1 MELLRRQKNKIRAFG
16 LFLAFMLLCTLISR
30 SVYASGLPQVS
41 TKTPEAS
48 ALSHEV
54 EAQGIVEAGRE
65 TAVTALSG
73 LRCETVL
80 VHTGDHVDTET
91 ALFQV
96 DLEDLK
102 EQIEEKQL
110 AISKLQLEIQAQE
123 QNRQLEEEQK
133 DEQKERAQEDYN
145 AADASSS
152 QTVARA
158 EQDLAAT
165 EAALKEAEA
174 EYEAWKAEQA
184 AQPEEPETPEA
195 PEEPEEPETPE
206 ALEEP
211 EEPETPE
218 ASEEPDTSETP
229 EEPESPE
236 TPETGES
243 GEAETAGQAET
254 EQFTAAEQTNT
265 PETTDTSGTEGESS
279 GDSENTD
286 SGGMTEDAWQEKLT
300 PLRQAVETAKRAL
313 EDARQSR
320 DSALE
325 TAERAVEDADSKS
338 TADNSLEI
346 NRLDLSSQQKELKE
360 YQELLQAD
368 GIVYPEKEGIVTSI
382 AVSPGE
388 RIPDGAALVM
398 ADLDS
403 PLQFSASLTA
413 EQKKYVNQGDSV
425 SLKLGSR
432 TVEATADYIAES
444 ELSPG
449 TYQLTVFLEEG
460 EGELG
465 ESGTLSAE
473 MRTDTYSCVVPLE
486 AVRVDEN
493 QRKYVFTVGE
503 RSGIL
508 GPEFVARKTYVTVL
522 DQNDSQ
528 AALEE
533 GGLTGEEEVITDYT
547 GEIADGDVVRYK
559 E

>member
-123 QNRQLEEEQK
+123 QNRQLEAEQK
-133 DEQKERAQEDYN
+133 DEQKERAQEDYDV
-145 AADASSS
+145 ADASSS

-158 EQDLAAT
+158 EQDLAAA

-184 AQPEEPETPEA
+184 AQPEEPEIPEA

-206 ALEEP
+206 AP
-211 EEPETPE
+211 EKPDTSEAPETPE
-218 ASEEPDTSETP
+218 NSDASEMP
-229 EEPESPE
+229 EGQESPE
-236 TPETGES
+236 MPDTGES

-265 PETTDTSGTEGESS
+265 PENTDTSGTQGENS
-279 GDSENTD
+279 GASETPE
-286 SGGMTEDAWQEKLT
+286 SGGMTEDVWQEKLT
-300 PLRQAVETAKRAL
+300 SLRQAVETAKRAL

-325 TAERAVEDADSKS
+325 TAERAVEDADSES

-413 EQKKYVNQGDSV
+413 EQKKYVNRGDSV

-493 QRKYVFTVGE
+493 QRKYVLTVGE

-533 GGLTGEEEVITDYT
+533 GGLSGEEEVITDYT

>member
-54 EAQGIVEAGRE
+54 EVEGIVEAGRE

-123 QNRQLEEEQK
+123 QNRQLEAEQK
-133 DEQKERAQEDYN
+133 DEQKERAQEDYDV
-145 AADASSS
+145 ADASSS

-158 EQDLAAT
+158 EQDLAAA

-184 AQPEEPETPEA
+184 AQPEEPETPE
-195 PEEPEEPETPE
+195 E
-206 ALEEP
+206 
-211 EEPETPE
+211 
-218 ASEEPDTSETP
+218 SED
-229 EEPESPE
+229 PE

-265 PETTDTSGTEGESS
+265 PENTDTSGTQGENS
-279 GDSENTD
+279 GASETPE

-300 PLRQAVETAKRAL
+300 SLRQAVETAKRAL
-313 EDARQSR
+313 EDARQGR
-320 DSALE
+320 DSVLE

-493 QRKYVFTVGE
+493 QRKYVLTVGE

-533 GGLTGEEEVITDYT
+533 GGLSGEEEVITDYT

>member
-54 EAQGIVEAGRE
+54 EAEGIVEAGRE

-158 EQDLAAT
+158 EQDLAAA

-184 AQPEEPETPEA
+184 AQPEEPEIPEA

-206 ALEEP
+206 AP
-211 EEPETPE
+211 EKPDTSEAPETPE
-218 ASEEPDTSETP
+218 NSDASETP

-236 TPETGES
+236 TPETGEN
-243 GEAETAGQAET
+243 GETETAGQAET
-254 EQFTAAEQTNT
+254 GQFTAAEQTNT
-265 PETTDTSGTEGESS
+265 PETIDTSGTKDESS
-279 GDSENTD
+279 EDSENTD

-300 PLRQAVETAKRAL
+300 SLRQAVETAKRAL

-325 TAERAVEDADSKS
+325 TAERAVEDADSES

-493 QRKYVFTVGE
+493 QRKYVLTVGE

-533 GGLTGEEEVITDYT
+533 GGLSGEEEVITDYT

>member
-123 QNRQLEEEQK
+123 QNRQLEAEQK
-133 DEQKERAQEDYN
+133 DEQKERAQEDYDV
-145 AADASSS
+145 ADASSS

-158 EQDLAAT
+158 EQDLAAA

-184 AQPEEPETPEA
+184 AQPEEPETPE
-195 PEEPEEPETPE
+195 E
-206 ALEEP
+206 
-211 EEPETPE
+211 
-218 ASEEPDTSETP
+218 SED
-229 EEPESPE
+229 PE

-243 GEAETAGQAET
+243 GETETAGQAET

-265 PETTDTSGTEGESS
+265 PENTDTSGTEGESS
-279 GDSENTD
+279 GDSENTE

-300 PLRQAVETAKRAL
+300 SLRQAVETAKRAL
-313 EDARQSR
+313 EDARQGR
-320 DSALE
+320 DSVLE

-413 EQKKYVNQGDSV
+413 EQKKYVNRGDSV

-493 QRKYVFTVGE
+493 QRKYVLTVGE

-533 GGLTGEEEVITDYT
+533 GGLSGEEEVITDYT

>member
-145 AADASSS
+145 AADTSSS

-158 EQDLAAT
+158 EQDLAAA

-206 ALEEP
+206 AP
-211 EEPETPE
+211 EKPDTSEAPETPE
-218 ASEEPDTSETP
+218 NSDASEMP
-229 EEPESPE
+229 EGQESPE
-236 TPETGES
+236 MPDTGES

-254 EQFTAAEQTNT
+254 GQFTAAEQTNT
-265 PETTDTSGTEGESS
+265 PETTDTSGTEGENS
-279 GDSENTD
+279 GASETPE
-286 SGGMTEDAWQEKLT
+286 SGGMTEDVWQEKLT
-300 PLRQAVETAKRAL
+300 SLRQAVETAKRAL

-493 QRKYVFTVGE
+493 QRKYVLTVGE

>member
-123 QNRQLEEEQK
+123 QNRQLEAEQK

-158 EQDLAAT
+158 EQDLAAA

-184 AQPEEPETPEA
+184 AQPEEPEIPEA
-195 PEEPEEPETPE
+195 PEGPEEPETPE
-206 ALEEP
+206 AP
-211 EEPETPE
+211 EKPDTSEAPETPE
-218 ASEEPDTSETP
+218 NSDASEMP
-229 EEPESPE
+229 EGQESPE
-236 TPETGES
+236 MPDTGES
-243 GEAETAGQAET
+243 GETETAGQAET

-265 PETTDTSGTEGESS
+265 PENTDTSGTEGESS
-279 GDSENTD
+279 GDSENTE

-300 PLRQAVETAKRAL
+300 SLRQAVETAKHAL

-325 TAERAVEDADSKS
+325 TAERAVEDADSES

-382 AVSPGE
+382 VVSLGE

-425 SLKLGSR
+425 SLKLGNR
-432 TVEATADYIAES
+432 IVEATADYIAES

-493 QRKYVFTVGE
+493 QRKYVLTVGE

-533 GGLTGEEEVITDYT
+533 GGLSGEEEIITDYT
-547 GEIADGDVVRYK
+547 GEIEDGDVVRYK

>member
-54 EAQGIVEAGRE
+54 EAQGIVEAGLE

-123 QNRQLEEEQK
+123 QNRQLEAEQK
-133 DEQKERAQEDYN
+133 DEQKERAQEDYD

-158 EQDLAAT
+158 EQDLAAA

-184 AQPEEPETPEA
+184 AQPEEPETPE
-195 PEEPEEPETPE
+195 E
-206 ALEEP
+206 
-211 EEPETPE
+211 
-218 ASEEPDTSETP
+218 SED
-229 EEPESPE
+229 PE

-265 PETTDTSGTEGESS
+265 PENTDTSGTEVESS
-279 GDSENTD
+279 GDSENTE

-300 PLRQAVETAKRAL
+300 SLRQAVETAKRAL

-325 TAERAVEDADSKS
+325 TAERAVEDADSES

-493 QRKYVFTVGE
+493 QRKYVLTVGE

>member
-54 EAQGIVEAGRE
+54 EVEGIVEAGRE

-123 QNRQLEEEQK
+123 QNRQLEAEQK
-133 DEQKERAQEDYN
+133 DEQKERAQEDYDV
-145 AADASSS
+145 ADASSS

-158 EQDLAAT
+158 EQDLAAA

-184 AQPEEPETPEA
+184 AQPEEPETPE
-195 PEEPEEPETPE
+195 E
-206 ALEEP
+206 
-211 EEPETPE
+211 
-218 ASEEPDTSETP
+218 SED
-229 EEPESPE
+229 PE

-279 GDSENTD
+279 GDSENTE

-300 PLRQAVETAKRAL
+300 SLRQAVETAKRAL

-325 TAERAVEDADSKS
+325 TAERAVEDADSES

-413 EQKKYVNQGDSV
+413 EQKKYVNRGDSV

-493 QRKYVFTVGE
+493 QRKYVLTVGE

-533 GGLTGEEEVITDYT
+533 GGLSGEEEVITDYT

>member
-1 MELLRRQKNKIRAFG
+1 M
-16 LFLAFMLLCTLISR
+16 
-30 SVYASGLPQVS
+30 
-41 TKTPEAS
+41 
-48 ALSHEV
+48 
-54 EAQGIVEAGRE
+54 EAGRE

-123 QNRQLEEEQK
+123 QNRQLEAEQK

-158 EQDLAAT
+158 EQDLAAA

-184 AQPEEPETPEA
+184 AQPEEPETPE
-195 PEEPEEPETPE
+195 E
-206 ALEEP
+206 
-211 EEPETPE
+211 
-218 ASEEPDTSETP
+218 SED
-229 EEPESPE
+229 PE

-265 PETTDTSGTEGESS
+265 PETTAVSGTEGESS
-279 GDSENTD
+279 GDSENTE

-300 PLRQAVETAKRAL
+300 SLRQAVETAKRAL

-325 TAERAVEDADSKS
+325 TAERAVEDADSES

-493 QRKYVFTVGE
+493 QRKYVLTVGE

>member
-54 EAQGIVEAGRE
+54 ETEGIVEAGRE

-123 QNRQLEEEQK
+123 QNRQLEAEQK
-133 DEQKERAQEDYN
+133 DEQKERAQEDYDV
-145 AADASSS
+145 ADASSS

-158 EQDLAAT
+158 EQDLAAA

-184 AQPEEPETPEA
+184 AQPEEPETPE
-195 PEEPEEPETPE
+195 E
-206 ALEEP
+206 
-211 EEPETPE
+211 
-218 ASEEPDTSETP
+218 SED
-229 EEPESPE
+229 PE

-279 GDSENTD
+279 GDSENTE

-300 PLRQAVETAKRAL
+300 SLRQAVETAKRAL

-325 TAERAVEDADSKS
+325 TAERAVEDADSES

-382 AVSPGE
+382 VVSPGE

-493 QRKYVFTVGE
+493 QRKYVLTVGE

-533 GGLTGEEEVITDYT
+533 GGLSGEEEVITDYT

>member
-30 SVYASGLPQVS
+30 SVYASGLPQIS
-41 TKTPEAS
+41 TKAPEAS

-54 EAQGIVEAGRE
+54 EAEGIVEAGQE

-123 QNRQLEEEQK
+123 QNRQLEAEQK

-158 EQDLAAT
+158 EQDLAAA

-184 AQPEEPETPEA
+184 AQPEEPEIPEA

-206 ALEEP
+206 AP
-211 EEPETPE
+211 EKPDTSEAPETPE
-218 ASEEPDTSETP
+218 NSDASEMP
-229 EEPESPE
+229 EGQESPE
-236 TPETGES
+236 MPDTGES

-254 EQFTAAEQTNT
+254 GQFTAAEQTNT
-265 PETTDTSGTEGESS
+265 PETTDTSGTEGENS
-279 GDSENTD
+279 GASETPE

-300 PLRQAVETAKRAL
+300 SLRQAVETAKRAL

-325 TAERAVEDADSKS
+325 TAERAVEDADSES

-346 NRLDLSSQQKELKE
+346 DRLDLSSQQKELKE

-473 MRTDTYSCVVPLE
+473 MRTDTYPCVVPLE

-493 QRKYVFTVGE
+493 QRKYVLTVGE

-533 GGLTGEEEVITDYT
+533 GGLSGDEEIITDYT
-547 GEIADGDVVRYK
+547 GEIEDGDVVRYK

>member
-110 AISKLQLEIQAQE
+110 AVSKLQLEIQAQE
-123 QNRQLEEEQK
+123 QNRELEAEQK
-133 DEQKERAQEDYN
+133 DEQKERAQEDYDV
-145 AADASSS
+145 ADASSS

-158 EQDLAAT
+158 EQDLAAA

-184 AQPEEPETPEA
+184 AQPEEPETPE
-195 PEEPEEPETPE
+195 E
-206 ALEEP
+206 
-211 EEPETPE
+211 
-218 ASEEPDTSETP
+218 SED
-229 EEPESPE
+229 PE

-254 EQFTAAEQTNT
+254 EQFTTAEQTNT

-300 PLRQAVETAKRAL
+300 SLRQAVETAKRAL

-493 QRKYVFTVGE
+493 QRKYVLTVGE

-533 GGLTGEEEVITDYT
+533 GGLSGEEEVITDYT

>member
-123 QNRQLEEEQK
+123 QNRQLEAEQK
-133 DEQKERAQEDYN
+133 DEQKERAQEDYDV
-145 AADASSS
+145 ADASSS

-158 EQDLAAT
+158 EQDLAAA

-184 AQPEEPETPEA
+184 AQPEEPETPE
-195 PEEPEEPETPE
+195 E
-206 ALEEP
+206 
-211 EEPETPE
+211 
-218 ASEEPDTSETP
+218 SED
-229 EEPESPE
+229 PE

-265 PETTDTSGTEGESS
+265 PENTDTSGTQGENS
-279 GDSENTD
+279 GASETPE
-286 SGGMTEDAWQEKLT
+286 SGGMTEDVWQEKLT
-300 PLRQAVETAKRAL
+300 SLRQAVETAKRAL

-325 TAERAVEDADSKS
+325 TAERAVEDADSES

-413 EQKKYVNQGDSV
+413 EQKKYVNRGDSV

-493 QRKYVFTVGE
+493 QRKYVLTVGE

-533 GGLTGEEEVITDYT
+533 GGLSGEEEVITDYT

>member
-54 EAQGIVEAGRE
+54 EVEGIVEAGRE

-123 QNRQLEEEQK
+123 QNRQLEAEQK
-133 DEQKERAQEDYN
+133 DEQKERAQEDYDV
-145 AADASSS
+145 ADASSS

-158 EQDLAAT
+158 EQDLAAA

-184 AQPEEPETPEA
+184 AQPEEPETPE
-195 PEEPEEPETPE
+195 E
-206 ALEEP
+206 
-211 EEPETPE
+211 
-218 ASEEPDTSETP
+218 SED
-229 EEPESPE
+229 PE

-265 PETTDTSGTEGESS
+265 PENTDTSGTQGENS
-279 GDSENTD
+279 GASETPE
-286 SGGMTEDAWQEKLT
+286 SGGMTEDVWQEKLT
-300 PLRQAVETAKRAL
+300 SLRQAVETAKRAL
-313 EDARQSR
+313 EDARQGR
-320 DSALE
+320 DSVLE

-493 QRKYVFTVGE
+493 QRKYVLTVGE

-533 GGLTGEEEVITDYT
+533 GGLSGEEEVITDYT

>member
-54 EAQGIVEAGRE
+54 EVEGIVEAGRE

-123 QNRQLEEEQK
+123 QNRQLEAEQK
-133 DEQKERAQEDYN
+133 DEQKERAQEDYDV
-145 AADASSS
+145 ADASSS

-158 EQDLAAT
+158 EQDLAAA

-184 AQPEEPETPEA
+184 AQPEEPETPE
-195 PEEPEEPETPE
+195 E
-206 ALEEP
+206 
-211 EEPETPE
+211 
-218 ASEEPDTSETP
+218 SED
-229 EEPESPE
+229 PE

-254 EQFTAAEQTNT
+254 EQFTTAEQTNT
-265 PETTDTSGTEGESS
+265 PETIDTSGTEGESS

-313 EDARQSR
+313 EDARQGR

-325 TAERAVEDADSKS
+325 TAERAVEDADSES

-368 GIVYPEKEGIVTSI
+368 GIVYPEKEVIVTSI

-493 QRKYVFTVGE
+493 QRKYVLTVGE

-533 GGLTGEEEVITDYT
+533 GGMSGEEEVITDYT
-547 GEIADGDVVRYK
+547 GEIADGDVVR
-559 E
+559 

>member
-123 QNRQLEEEQK
+123 QNRQLEAEQK
-133 DEQKERAQEDYN
+133 DEQKERAQEDYDV
-145 AADASSS
+145 ADASSS
-152 QTVARA
+152 QAVARA
-158 EQDLAAT
+158 EQDLAAA

-184 AQPEEPETPEA
+184 AQPEEPETPE
-195 PEEPEEPETPE
+195 E
-206 ALEEP
+206 
-211 EEPETPE
+211 
-218 ASEEPDTSETP
+218 SED
-229 EEPESPE
+229 PE

-325 TAERAVEDADSKS
+325 TAERAVEDADSES

-493 QRKYVFTVGE
+493 QRKYVLTVGE

-508 GPEFVARKTYVTVL
+508 GSEFVARKTYVTVL

-533 GGLTGEEEVITDYT
+533 GGLSGEEEVITDYT

>member
-54 EAQGIVEAGRE
+54 EVEGIVEAGRE

-123 QNRQLEEEQK
+123 QNRQLEAEQK
-133 DEQKERAQEDYN
+133 DEQKERAQEDYDV
-145 AADASSS
+145 ADASSS

-158 EQDLAAT
+158 EQDLAAA

-184 AQPEEPETPEA
+184 AQPEEPETPE
-195 PEEPEEPETPE
+195 E
-206 ALEEP
+206 
-211 EEPETPE
+211 
-218 ASEEPDTSETP
+218 SED
-229 EEPESPE
+229 PE

-243 GEAETAGQAET
+243 GETETAGQAET

-265 PETTDTSGTEGESS
+265 PENTDTSGTEGESS
-279 GDSENTD
+279 GDSENTE

-300 PLRQAVETAKRAL
+300 SLRQAVETAKRAL
-313 EDARQSR
+313 EDARQGR
-320 DSALE
+320 DSVLE

-493 QRKYVFTVGE
+493 QRKYVLTVGE

-533 GGLTGEEEVITDYT
+533 GGLSGEEEVITDYT

>member
-110 AISKLQLEIQAQE
+110 AVSKLQLEIQAQE
-123 QNRQLEEEQK
+123 QNRELEAEQK
-133 DEQKERAQEDYN
+133 DEQKERAQEDYDV
-145 AADASSS
+145 ADASSS

-158 EQDLAAT
+158 EQDLAAA

-184 AQPEEPETPEA
+184 AQPEEPETPE
-195 PEEPEEPETPE
+195 E
-206 ALEEP
+206 
-211 EEPETPE
+211 
-218 ASEEPDTSETP
+218 SED
-229 EEPESPE
+229 PE

-265 PETTDTSGTEGESS
+265 PENTDTSGTQGENS
-279 GDSENTD
+279 GASETPE
-286 SGGMTEDAWQEKLT
+286 SGGMTEDVWQEKLT
-300 PLRQAVETAKRAL
+300 SLRQAVETAKRAL

-325 TAERAVEDADSKS
+325 TAERAVEDADSES

-413 EQKKYVNQGDSV
+413 EQKKYVNRGDSV

-493 QRKYVFTVGE
+493 QRKYVLTVGE

-533 GGLTGEEEVITDYT
+533 GGLSGEEEVITDYT

>member
-123 QNRQLEEEQK
+123 QNRQLEAEQK

-158 EQDLAAT
+158 EQDLAAA

-184 AQPEEPETPEA
+184 AQPEEPETPE
-195 PEEPEEPETPE
+195 E
-206 ALEEP
+206 
-211 EEPETPE
+211 
-218 ASEEPDTSETP
+218 SED
-229 EEPESPE
+229 PE

-254 EQFTAAEQTNT
+254 GQFTAAEQTNT
-265 PETTDTSGTEGESS
+265 PENTDTSGTEGESS
-279 GDSENTD
+279 GDSENTE

-300 PLRQAVETAKRAL
+300 SLRQAVETAKRAL
-313 EDARQSR
+313 EDARQGR
-320 DSALE
+320 DSVLE

-493 QRKYVFTVGE
+493 QRKYVLTVGE

-533 GGLTGEEEVITDYT
+533 GGLSGEEEIITDYT
-547 GEIADGDVVRYK
+547 GEIEDGDVVRYK

>member
-30 SVYASGLPQVS
+30 SVYASGLPQIS

-54 EAQGIVEAGRE
+54 ETEGLVEAGRE

-265 PETTDTSGTEGESS
+265 PETTDTSGTEGENS
-279 GDSENTD
+279 GASETPE

-300 PLRQAVETAKRAL
+300 SLRQAVETAKRAL

-398 ADLDS
+398 ADLGS

-493 QRKYVFTVGE
+493 QRKYVLTVGE

-533 GGLTGEEEVITDYT
+533 GGLSGEEEVITDYT

>member
-123 QNRQLEEEQK
+123 QNRQLEAEQK

-158 EQDLAAT
+158 EQDLAAAG
-165 EAALKEAEA
+165 AALKEAEA

-184 AQPEEPETPEA
+184 AQPEEPEIPEA

-206 ALEEP
+206 AP
-211 EEPETPE
+211 EKPDTSEAPETPE
-218 ASEEPDTSETP
+218 NSDASEMP
-229 EEPESPE
+229 EGQESPE
-236 TPETGES
+236 MPDTGES

-265 PETTDTSGTEGESS
+265 PETIDTSGTKDESS
-279 GDSENTD
+279 EDSENTD

-300 PLRQAVETAKRAL
+300 SLRQAVETAKRAL

-325 TAERAVEDADSKS
+325 TAERAVEDADSES

-473 MRTDTYSCVVPLE
+473 MRTDTYPCVVPLE

-493 QRKYVFTVGE
+493 QRKYVLTVGE

-533 GGLTGEEEVITDYT
+533 GGLSGEEEIITDYT
-547 GEIADGDVVRYK
+547 GEIEDGDVVRYK

>member
-54 EAQGIVEAGRE
+54 EVEGIVEAGRE

-123 QNRQLEEEQK
+123 QNRQLEAEQK

-158 EQDLAAT
+158 EQDLAAA

-184 AQPEEPETPEA
+184 AQPEEPETPE
-195 PEEPEEPETPE
+195 E
-206 ALEEP
+206 
-211 EEPETPE
+211 
-218 ASEEPDTSETP
+218 SED
-229 EEPESPE
+229 PE

-265 PETTDTSGTEGESS
+265 PENTDTSGTEGESS
-279 GDSENTD
+279 GDSENTE

-300 PLRQAVETAKRAL
+300 SLRQAVETAKRAL
-313 EDARQSR
+313 EDARQGR
-320 DSALE
+320 DSVLE

-413 EQKKYVNQGDSV
+413 EQKKYVNRGDSV

-493 QRKYVFTVGE
+493 QRKYVLTVGE

-533 GGLTGEEEVITDYT
+533 GGLSGEEEVITDYT

>member
-54 EAQGIVEAGRE
+54 EVEGIVEAGRE

-123 QNRQLEEEQK
+123 QNRQLEAEQK
-133 DEQKERAQEDYN
+133 DEQKERAQEDYDV
-145 AADASSS
+145 ADASSS

-158 EQDLAAT
+158 EQDLAAA

-184 AQPEEPETPEA
+184 AQPEEPETPE
-195 PEEPEEPETPE
+195 E
-206 ALEEP
+206 
-211 EEPETPE
+211 
-218 ASEEPDTSETP
+218 SED
-229 EEPESPE
+229 PE

-265 PETTDTSGTEGESS
+265 PENTDTSGTQGENS
-279 GDSENTD
+279 GASETPE
-286 SGGMTEDAWQEKLT
+286 SGGMTEDVWQEKLT

-313 EDARQSR
+313 EDARQGR
-320 DSALE
+320 DSVLE

-413 EQKKYVNQGDSV
+413 EQKKYVNRGDSV

-493 QRKYVFTVGE
+493 QRKYVLTVGE

-533 GGLTGEEEVITDYT
+533 GGLSGEEEVITDYT

>member
-110 AISKLQLEIQAQE
+110 AISKFQLEIQAQE
-123 QNRQLEEEQK
+123 QNRQLEAEQK

-158 EQDLAAT
+158 EQDLAAA

-184 AQPEEPETPEA
+184 AQPEEPETPE
-195 PEEPEEPETPE
+195 E
-206 ALEEP
+206 
-211 EEPETPE
+211 
-218 ASEEPDTSETP
+218 SED
-229 EEPESPE
+229 PE

-254 EQFTAAEQTNT
+254 EQFTTAEQTNT

-300 PLRQAVETAKRAL
+300 SLRQAVETAKRAL

-325 TAERAVEDADSKS
+325 TAERAVEDADSGS

-493 QRKYVFTVGE
+493 QRKYVLTVGE

-533 GGLTGEEEVITDYT
+533 GGLSGEEEVITDYS

>member
-30 SVYASGLPQVS
+30 SVYASGLPQIS
-41 TKTPEAS
+41 TKAPEAS

-54 EAQGIVEAGRE
+54 EAEGIVEAGRE

-158 EQDLAAT
+158 EQDLAAA

-184 AQPEEPETPEA
+184 AQPEEPEIPEA

-206 ALEEP
+206 AP
-211 EEPETPE
+211 EKPDTSEAPETPE
-218 ASEEPDTSETP
+218 NSDASETP

-236 TPETGES
+236 TPETGEN
-243 GEAETAGQAET
+243 GETETAGQAET
-254 EQFTAAEQTNT
+254 GQFTAAEQTNT
-265 PETTDTSGTEGESS
+265 PETIDTSGTKDESS
-279 GDSENTD
+279 EDSENTD

-300 PLRQAVETAKRAL
+300 SLRQAVETAKRAL

-325 TAERAVEDADSKS
+325 TAERAVEDADSES

-473 MRTDTYSCVVPLE
+473 MRTDTYPCVVPLE

-493 QRKYVFTVGE
+493 QRKYVLTVGE

-533 GGLTGEEEVITDYT
+533 GGLSGDEEIITDYT
-547 GEIADGDVVRYK
+547 GEIEDGDVVRYK

>member
-54 EAQGIVEAGRE
+54 EVEGIVEAGRE

-123 QNRQLEEEQK
+123 QNRQLEAEQK
-133 DEQKERAQEDYN
+133 DEQKERAQEDYDV
-145 AADASSS
+145 ADASSS

-158 EQDLAAT
+158 EQDLAAA

-184 AQPEEPETPEA
+184 AQPEEPETPE
-195 PEEPEEPETPE
+195 E
-206 ALEEP
+206 
-211 EEPETPE
+211 
-218 ASEEPDTSETP
+218 SED
-229 EEPESPE
+229 PE

-265 PETTDTSGTEGESS
+265 PETTDTSGTEGENS
-279 GDSENTD
+279 GASETPE

-300 PLRQAVETAKRAL
+300 SLRQAVETAKRAL
-313 EDARQSR
+313 EDARQGR
-320 DSALE
+320 DSVLE

-413 EQKKYVNQGDSV
+413 EQKKYVNRGDSV

-493 QRKYVFTVGE
+493 QRKYVLTVGE

-533 GGLTGEEEVITDYT
+533 GGLSGEEEVITDYT

>member
-54 EAQGIVEAGRE
+54 EVEGIVEAGRE

-123 QNRQLEEEQK
+123 QNRQLEAEQK
-133 DEQKERAQEDYN
+133 DEQKERAQEDYDV
-145 AADASSS
+145 ADASSS

-158 EQDLAAT
+158 EQDLAAA

-184 AQPEEPETPEA
+184 AQPEEPETPE
-195 PEEPEEPETPE
+195 E
-206 ALEEP
+206 
-211 EEPETPE
+211 
-218 ASEEPDTSETP
+218 SED
-229 EEPESPE
+229 PE

-265 PETTDTSGTEGESS
+265 PENTDTSGTQGENS
-279 GDSENTD
+279 GASETPE
-286 SGGMTEDAWQEKLT
+286 SGGMTEDVWQEKLT
-300 PLRQAVETAKRAL
+300 SLRQAVETAKRAL
-313 EDARQSR
+313 EDARQGR
-320 DSALE
+320 DSVLE

-493 QRKYVFTVGE
+493 QRKYVLTVGE

-533 GGLTGEEEVITDYT
+533 GGLSGDEEIITDYT
-547 GEIADGDVVRYK
+547 GEIEDGDVVRYK

>member
-110 AISKLQLEIQAQE
+110 AVSKLQLEIQAQE
-123 QNRQLEEEQK
+123 QNRELEAEQK
-133 DEQKERAQEDYN
+133 DEQKERAQEDYDV
-145 AADASSS
+145 ADASSS

-158 EQDLAAT
+158 EQDLAAA

-184 AQPEEPETPEA
+184 AQPEEPETPE
-195 PEEPEEPETPE
+195 E
-206 ALEEP
+206 
-211 EEPETPE
+211 
-218 ASEEPDTSETP
+218 SED
-229 EEPESPE
+229 PE

-265 PETTDTSGTEGESS
+265 PENTDTSGTQGENS
-279 GDSENTD
+279 GASETPE
-286 SGGMTEDAWQEKLT
+286 SGGMTEDVWQEKLT
-300 PLRQAVETAKRAL
+300 SLRQAVETAKRAL

-382 AVSPGE
+382 VVSPGE

-460 EGELG
+460 EGEIG

-493 QRKYVFTVGE
+493 QRKYVLTVGE

-533 GGLTGEEEVITDYT
+533 GGLSGEEEIITDYT
-547 GEIADGDVVRYK
+547 GEIEDGDVVRYK

>member
-110 AISKLQLEIQAQE
+110 AVSKLQLEIQAQE
-123 QNRQLEEEQK
+123 QNRELEAEQK
-133 DEQKERAQEDYN
+133 DEQKERAQEDYDV
-145 AADASSS
+145 ADASSS

-158 EQDLAAT
+158 EQDLAAA

-184 AQPEEPETPEA
+184 AQPEEPETPE
-195 PEEPEEPETPE
+195 E
-206 ALEEP
+206 
-211 EEPETPE
+211 
-218 ASEEPDTSETP
+218 SED
-229 EEPESPE
+229 PE

-265 PETTDTSGTEGESS
+265 PENTDTSGTQGENS
-279 GDSENTD
+279 GASETPE
-286 SGGMTEDAWQEKLT
+286 SGGMTEDVWQEKLT
-300 PLRQAVETAKRAL
+300 SLRQAVETAKRAL

-325 TAERAVEDADSKS
+325 TAERAVEDADSES

-460 EGELG
+460 EGEIG

-493 QRKYVFTVGE
+493 QRKYVLTVGE

-533 GGLTGEEEVITDYT
+533 GGLSGEEEIITDYT
-547 GEIADGDVVRYK
+547 GEIEDGDVVRYK

>member
-123 QNRQLEEEQK
+123 QNRQLEAEQK
-133 DEQKERAQEDYN
+133 DEQKERAQEDYD

-158 EQDLAAT
+158 EQDLAAA

-184 AQPEEPETPEA
+184 AQPEEPETPE
-195 PEEPEEPETPE
+195 E
-206 ALEEP
+206 
-211 EEPETPE
+211 
-218 ASEEPDTSETP
+218 SED
-229 EEPESPE
+229 PE

-265 PETTDTSGTEGESS
+265 PETTDTSGTEGENS
-279 GDSENTD
+279 GASETPE

-300 PLRQAVETAKRAL
+300 SLRQAVETAKRAL

-325 TAERAVEDADSKS
+325 TAERAVEDADSES

-425 SLKLGSR
+425 SLKLESR

-493 QRKYVFTVGE
+493 QRKYVLTVGE